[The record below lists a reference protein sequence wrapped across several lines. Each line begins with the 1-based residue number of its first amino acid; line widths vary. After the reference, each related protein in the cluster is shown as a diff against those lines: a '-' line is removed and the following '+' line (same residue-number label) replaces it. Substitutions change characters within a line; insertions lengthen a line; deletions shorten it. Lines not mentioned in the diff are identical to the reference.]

1 MLSQRENLLH
11 FPAWLGWVDNNVS
24 VACKLDGLGWHS
36 GWVARRQVVC
46 GSPGN
51 HFSVTV
57 MYEQEPAVPPSATP
71 LSPVICLQTVPFW
84 QRVGQI
90 LLRDHKVF
98 GYSNIKSL
106 CDQLI
111 CAYVQYNTPHLPT
124 SGWDAKWVYLRSAL
138 RVYMNI
144 LLSWQQ
150 GSYGGF
156 YIRKLRQ

>member
-24 VACKLDGLGWHS
+24 VATGWMAQWVS
-36 GWVARRQVVC
+36 GTSAVVC

-57 MYEQEPAVPPSATP
+57 MYEH
-71 LSPVICLQTVPFW
+71 
-84 QRVGQI
+84 
-90 LLRDHKVF
+90 LRDHKVF

-111 CAYVQYNTPHLPT
+111 CAYVQYNTTPLTHQRLRCEMSLCT
-124 SGWDAKWVYLRSAL
+124 FGASSLHEHSTFLTARELRRLLHTKIAAIAWAKV
-138 RVYMNI
+138 RV
-144 LLSWQQ
+144 LS
-150 GSYGGF
+150 
-156 YIRKLRQ
+156 